1 MTTGPDGQ
9 GAGSAPGGASGAMT
23 GRTSGEVTGAGVDD
37 EGDDERGAHSQ
48 ATADAPGDE
57 ASEASP
63 VPGEPEAGAEYDV
76 GTDTGAGTGA
86 VSDTESESEAQKSDP
101 EAPWERLSWR
111 MLLVDPLGSLT
122 RLAPLFLISLW
133 LGSNRNNYWF
143 EITIISLVVLAG
155 VLRWLSTSY
164 QVGRTHIIL
173 RKGFF
178 SRQVVTVARNRIR
191 SVDTESD
198 LFHRVL
204 RVSIVEVGTG
214 RSDAGKS
221 GAERFR
227 LNAIDTAM
235 VEPLRDELL
244 KHRRALDPSLGL
256 EDEEQWGSKY
266 GEDIA
271 RWRVT
276 WSRFAPFSFIG
287 FGVLMSMWLITWQMG
302 DMHSRVMDLAVVEE
316 TIQWL
321 NSLGE
326 PFASVGKGIAIW
338 LVAGVLAIITYAI
351 RYGKY
356 ALTERGAVLYVQN
369 GIVRRKHQALDK
381 ARLRGV
387 EIWAPVYLRMV
398 GGGRLEPIMTG
409 TKKGAAASTL
419 LPQAPT
425 RDVRRVAVRILGDET
440 PVTVPLRRHPWKAA
454 RRRITRGLLPF
465 WVVAGLIVLIRI
477 DSGPSADVWVQWGI
491 PAALVLFLLLS
502 IDRIRMLGHALL
514 PNTLVTSHG
523 SWSNKRTVLE
533 SDGIIGWTVSQSVF
547 QRTARVATVTAATPA
562 GAGGYSVMDMDA
574 DEVWALAEA
583 LTPGITDVW
592 QYEDTH
598 DADAESDSVGRA
610 SPSMGVRRQ

>member
-1 MTTGPDGQ
+1 MTGAAGPDD
-9 GAGSAPGGASGAMT
+9 PVGG
-23 GRTSGEVTGAGVDD
+23 TSAGV
-37 EGDDERGAHSQ
+37 ETLGGDDDNARTHQ
-48 ATADAPGDE
+48 DPDLH
-57 ASEASP
+57 P
-63 VPGEPEAGAEYDV
+63 D
-76 GTDTGAGTGA
+76 TDTASDSDA
-86 VSDTESESEAQKSDP
+86 VTDTETPSEKVDP

-133 LGSNRNNYWF
+133 LGSNRSNYWF
-143 EITIISLVVLAG
+143 EFIVISLVVVAG

-173 RKGFF
+173 KKGFF

-198 LFHRVL
+198 LFHRVM

-227 LNAIDTAM
+227 LNAIDTSL

-244 KHRRALDPSLGL
+244 KHRRALDPNLSL
-256 EDEEQWGSKY
+256 EDEEQWGSRF

-276 WSRFAPFSFIG
+276 WARFAPFSFIG
-287 FGVLMSMWLITWQMG
+287 FGVLLSMWLITWQMG
-302 DMHSRVMDLAVVEE
+302 DMHSRIMDLALVEG
-316 TIQWL
+316 TIDWL
-321 NSLGE
+321 DSLGE
-326 PFASVGKGIAIW
+326 PYAVVGKGIAIW
-338 LVAGVLAIITYAI
+338 FVAGVLGIITYAI

-356 ALTERGAVLYVQN
+356 ALTERGSVLYVQN
-369 GIVRRKHQALDK
+369 GILRRKHQALDK

-387 EIWAPVYLRMV
+387 EIRVPVYLRML
-398 GGGRLEPIMTG
+398 GGGRLEPVMTG

-419 LPQAPT
+419 LPQAPLK
-425 RDVRRVAVRILGDET
+425 DVRRVATRIVGDEI
-440 PVTVPLRRHPWKAA
+440 PVTVRLRRHPWKAT

-465 WVVAGLIVLIRI
+465 WIVAGLFILIRI
-477 DSGPSADVWVQWGI
+477 DSGPSADVWVYWGI
-491 PAALVLFLLLS
+491 PAALVFFLLLS
-502 IDRIRMLGHALL
+502 FDRIRQLGHALL
-514 PNTLVTSHG
+514 PDMLVTSHG
-523 SWSNKRTVLE
+523 SWAAKRTVLE
-533 SDGIIGWTVSQSVF
+533 SDGIIAWTVSQSVF
-547 QRTARVATVTAATPA
+547 QRSAKVATVTAATPA

-574 DEVWALAEA
+574 DEAWALAEA

-592 QYEDTH
+592 QYEGDQ
-598 DADAESDSVGRA
+598 DSVGSV
-610 SPSMGVRRQ
+610 SPSLGVRRQ

>member
-1 MTTGPDGQ
+1 MTGAAGPDD
-9 GAGSAPGGASGAMT
+9 PVGG
-23 GRTSGEVTGAGVDD
+23 TSAGV
-37 EGDDERGAHSQ
+37 ETLGDDDNARTHQ
-48 ATADAPGDE
+48 DPDLHPDPDTASDSDA
-57 ASEASP
+57 
-63 VPGEPEAGAEYDV
+63 V
-76 GTDTGAGTGA
+76 TDTETP
-86 VSDTESESEAQKSDP
+86 SEKVDP

-133 LGSNRNNYWF
+133 LGSNRSNYWF
-143 EITIISLVVLAG
+143 EFIVISLVVVAG

-164 QVGRTHIIL
+164 QVGRTHIVL
-173 RKGFF
+173 KKGFF

-198 LFHRVL
+198 LFHRVM

-227 LNAIDTAM
+227 LNAIDTAL

-244 KHRRALDPSLGL
+244 KHRRALDPNLSL
-256 EDEEQWGSKY
+256 EDEEQWGSRF

-276 WSRFAPFSFIG
+276 WARFAPFSFIG
-287 FGVLMSMWLITWQMG
+287 FGVLLSMWLITWQMG
-302 DMHSRVMDLAVVEE
+302 DMHSRIMDLALVEG
-316 TIQWL
+316 TIDWL
-321 NSLGE
+321 DSLGE
-326 PFASVGKGIAIW
+326 PYAVVGKGIAIW
-338 LVAGVLAIITYAI
+338 FVAGVLGIITYAI

-356 ALTERGAVLYVQN
+356 ALTERGSVLYVQN
-369 GIVRRKHQALDK
+369 GILRRKHQALDK

-387 EIWAPVYLRMV
+387 EIRVPVYLRML

-419 LPQAPT
+419 LPQAPLK
-425 RDVRRVAVRILGDET
+425 DVRRVATRIVGDEI
-440 PVTVPLRRHPWKAA
+440 PVTVRLRRHPWKAT

-465 WVVAGLIVLIRI
+465 WIVAGLFILIRI
-477 DSGPSADVWVQWGI
+477 DSGPSADVWVYWGI
-491 PAALVLFLLLS
+491 PAALVFFLLLS
-502 IDRIRMLGHALL
+502 FDRIRQLGHALL
-514 PNTLVTSHG
+514 PDMLVTSHG
-523 SWSNKRTVLE
+523 SWAAKRTVLE
-533 SDGIIGWTVSQSVF
+533 SDGIIAWTVSQSVF
-547 QRTARVATVTAATPA
+547 QRSAKVATVTAATPA

-574 DEVWALAEA
+574 DEAWALAEA

-592 QYEDTH
+592 QYEGDQ
-598 DADAESDSVGRA
+598 DSVGSV
-610 SPSMGVRRQ
+610 SPSLGVRRQ

>member
-1 MTTGPDGQ
+1 MTIGAGGHGTESTPAGTPDVVTEVDDDEAGIPPSTTG
-9 GAGSAPGGASGAMT
+9 
-23 GRTSGEVTGAGVDD
+23 TST
-37 EGDDERGAHSQ
+37 
-48 ATADAPGDE
+48 DE
-57 ASEASP
+57 ASES
-63 VPGEPEAGAEYDV
+63 VEAAETV
-76 GTDTGAGTGA
+76 AGK
-86 VSDTESESEAQKSDP
+86 VDP

-133 LGSNRNNYWF
+133 LGSNRSNYWF
-143 EITIISLVVLAG
+143 EFTIISLVVLVG

-198 LFHRVL
+198 LFHRVM

-214 RSDAGKS
+214 RADAGKS

-227 LNAIDTAM
+227 LNAIDTKL

-244 KHRRALDPSLGL
+244 KHRRALDPSLSL
-256 EDEEQWGSKY
+256 EDEEQWGSRY

-287 FGVLMSMWLITWQMG
+287 FGVLMSLWLITWQMG
-302 DMHSRVMDLAVVEE
+302 DMHSRIMDLAVVEG
-316 TIQWL
+316 TIAWL
-321 NSLGE
+321 DSLGE
-326 PFASVGKGIAIW
+326 PFATVGKGIGIW
-338 LVAGVLAIITYAI
+338 LVASVLGTITYAI

-356 ALTERGAVLYVQN
+356 ALTERGSVLYVQN
-369 GIVRRKHQALDK
+369 GILRRKHQALDK

-387 EIWAPVYLRMV
+387 EIWAPIYLRMV

-409 TKKGAAASTL
+409 TKKGATASTL

-425 RDVRRVAVRILGDET
+425 RDVHRVAARILGDET

-465 WVVAGLIVLIRI
+465 WVVAGLIILVRI
-477 DSGPSADVWVQWGI
+477 DAGPSADVWVHWGI

-514 PNTLVTSHG
+514 PGMLVTSHG

-533 SDGIIGWTVSQSVF
+533 ADGIIGWTVSQSVF
-547 QRTARVATVTAATPA
+547 QRSAGVATVTAATPA
-562 GAGGYSVMDMDA
+562 GAGGYSVMDMDG

-592 QYEDTH
+592 QFEG
-598 DADAESDSVGRA
+598 DADSVGRT

>member
-1 MTTGPDGQ
+1 MTGAAGPDD
-9 GAGSAPGGASGAMT
+9 PVGG
-23 GRTSGEVTGAGVDD
+23 TSAGVGTL
-37 EGDDERGAHSQ
+37 GDDDNARTHQ
-48 ATADAPGDE
+48 DPDLHPDPDTASDSDA
-57 ASEASP
+57 
-63 VPGEPEAGAEYDV
+63 V
-76 GTDTGAGTGA
+76 TDTETP
-86 VSDTESESEAQKSDP
+86 SEKVDP

-133 LGSNRNNYWF
+133 LGSNRSNYWF
-143 EITIISLVVLAG
+143 EFIVISLVVVAG

-164 QVGRTHIIL
+164 QVGRTHIVL
-173 RKGFF
+173 KKGFF

-198 LFHRVL
+198 LFHRVM

-227 LNAIDTAM
+227 LNAIDTAL

-244 KHRRALDPSLGL
+244 KHRRALDPNLSL
-256 EDEEQWGSKY
+256 EDEEQWGSRF

-276 WSRFAPFSFIG
+276 WARFAPFSFIG
-287 FGVLMSMWLITWQMG
+287 FGVLLSMWLITWQMG
-302 DMHSRVMDLAVVEE
+302 DMHSRIMDLALVEG
-316 TIQWL
+316 TIDWL
-321 NSLGE
+321 DSLGE
-326 PFASVGKGIAIW
+326 PYAVVGKGIAIW
-338 LVAGVLAIITYAI
+338 FVAGVLGIITYAI

-356 ALTERGAVLYVQN
+356 ALTERGSVLYVQN
-369 GIVRRKHQALDK
+369 GILRRKHQALDK

-387 EIWAPVYLRMV
+387 EIRVPVYLRML

-419 LPQAPT
+419 LPQAPLK
-425 RDVRRVAVRILGDET
+425 DVRRVATRIVGDEI
-440 PVTVPLRRHPWKAA
+440 PVTVRLRRHPWKAT

-465 WVVAGLIVLIRI
+465 WIVAGLFILIRI
-477 DSGPSADVWVQWGI
+477 DSGPSADVWVYWGI
-491 PAALVLFLLLS
+491 PAALVFFLLLS
-502 IDRIRMLGHALL
+502 FDRIRQLGHALL
-514 PNTLVTSHG
+514 PDMLVTSHG
-523 SWSNKRTVLE
+523 SWAAKRTVLE
-533 SDGIIGWTVSQSVF
+533 SDGIIAWTVSQSVF
-547 QRTARVATVTAATPA
+547 QRSAKVATVTAATPA

-574 DEVWALAEA
+574 DEAWALAEA

-592 QYEDTH
+592 QYEGDQ
-598 DADAESDSVGRA
+598 DSVGSV
-610 SPSMGVRRQ
+610 SPSLGVRRQ

>member
-1 MTTGPDGQ
+1 MTGAAGPDDPVG
-9 GAGSAPGGASGAMT
+9 GTSAGLET
-23 GRTSGEVTGAGVDD
+23 L
-37 EGDDERGAHSQ
+37 GDDDNARTHQ
-48 ATADAPGDE
+48 DPDLHPDPDTASDSDA
-57 ASEASP
+57 
-63 VPGEPEAGAEYDV
+63 V
-76 GTDTGAGTGA
+76 TDTETP
-86 VSDTESESEAQKSDP
+86 SEKVDP

-133 LGSNRNNYWF
+133 LGSNRSNYWF
-143 EITIISLVVLAG
+143 EFIVISLVVVAG

-173 RKGFF
+173 KKGFF

-198 LFHRVL
+198 LFHRVM

-227 LNAIDTAM
+227 LNAIDTAL

-244 KHRRALDPSLGL
+244 KHRRALDPNLSL
-256 EDEEQWGSKY
+256 EDEEQWGSRF

-276 WSRFAPFSFIG
+276 WARFAPFSFIG
-287 FGVLMSMWLITWQMG
+287 FGVLLSMWLITWQMG
-302 DMHSRVMDLAVVEE
+302 DMHSRIMDLALVEG
-316 TIQWL
+316 TIDWL
-321 NSLGE
+321 DSLGE
-326 PFASVGKGIAIW
+326 PYAVVGKGIAIW
-338 LVAGVLAIITYAI
+338 FVAGVLGIITYAI

-356 ALTERGAVLYVQN
+356 ALTERGSVLYVQN
-369 GIVRRKHQALDK
+369 GILRRKHQALDK

-387 EIWAPVYLRMV
+387 EIRVPVYLRML

-419 LPQAPT
+419 LPQAPLK
-425 RDVRRVAVRILGDET
+425 DVRRVATRIVGDEI
-440 PVTVPLRRHPWKAA
+440 PVTVRLRRHPWKAT

-465 WVVAGLIVLIRI
+465 WIVAGLFILIRI
-477 DSGPSADVWVQWGI
+477 DSGPSADVWVYWGI
-491 PAALVLFLLLS
+491 PAALVFFLLLS
-502 IDRIRMLGHALL
+502 FDRIRQLGHALL
-514 PNTLVTSHG
+514 PDMLVTSHG
-523 SWSNKRTVLE
+523 SWAAKRTVLE
-533 SDGIIGWTVSQSVF
+533 SDGIIAWTVSQSVF
-547 QRTARVATVTAATPA
+547 QRSAKVATVTAATPA

-574 DEVWALAEA
+574 DEAWALAEA

-592 QYEDTH
+592 QYEGDQ
-598 DADAESDSVGRA
+598 DSVGSV
-610 SPSMGVRRQ
+610 SPSLGVRRQ